1 MSMVRN
7 MSIYLSERAVFGGKS
22 VRHRERKRQKGDVD
36 ETRKTGG
43 EIGRKKYVGKR
54 KEGKK
59 VKYSLL
65 SNFKKCKIDYNC

>member
-1 MSMVRN
+1 
-7 MSIYLSERAVFGGKS
+7 MSIYLSERAVLRGES

-54 KEGKK
+54 NEGKK
-59 VKYSLL
+59 LKYSIL
-65 SNFKKCKIDYNC
+65 SNFKSAK

>member
-7 MSIYLSERAVFGGKS
+7 MSIYVSERAVFGGKS

-43 EIGRKKYVGKR
+43 EIGREFLEASSARGWLIH
-54 KEGKK
+54 K
-59 VKYSLL
+59 VKVFMGYKSCT
-65 SNFKKCKIDYNC
+65 S